1 MSVKWHNLKV
11 ILRYSE
17 GMDQPI
23 VTPQWPMLFDLG
35 SDPGEL
41 YNVFADKM
49 DMGWMLGV
57 ALKFVA
63 DYQRASPSTR
73 TSRRAMN
80 STVTQRR
87 PQRQGVDTRP
97 TTTSPNRR

>member
-1 MSVKWHNLKV
+1 LKV

-49 DMGWMLGV
+49 DMGLDAG
-57 ALKFVA
+57 
-63 DYQRASPSTR
+63 
-73 TSRRAMN
+73 
-80 STVTQRR
+80 RR
-87 PQRQGVDTRP
+87 PQV
-97 TTTSPNRR
+97 RRRLPEKHRRVPEHQDGR